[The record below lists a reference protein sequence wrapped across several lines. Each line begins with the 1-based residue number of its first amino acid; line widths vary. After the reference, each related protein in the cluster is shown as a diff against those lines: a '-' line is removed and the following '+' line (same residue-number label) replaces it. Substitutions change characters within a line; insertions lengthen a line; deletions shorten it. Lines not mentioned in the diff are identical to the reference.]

1 VGVTARRFAA
11 VVYLLLQQQL
21 LLLLIRNILSPSQY
35 TQEDGFVVDEDID
48 EGEGEGEEGGRRL
61 KKKKKKRRSR
71 ALEMDEDDYELL
83 EEKGIRVRRLTWA
96 AYVAVLGAGH
106 AACKR
111 CVGHVAVLG
120 AGHAACK
127 RCVGH
132 VAVLA
137 AGLVCYQC
145 MWGGCRHRFGWL
157 MWSLA
162 RCNAWGSAPR
172 VA

>member
-1 VGVTARRFAA
+1 
-11 VVYLLLQQQL
+11 
-21 LLLLIRNILSPSQY
+21 
-35 TQEDGFVVDEDID
+35 VDEDID
-48 EGEGEGEEGGRRL
+48 EGEGEEGGRRL

-96 AYVAVLGAGH
+96 GYVAVLGAGH

-111 CVGHVAVLG
+111 CVGHVAL
-120 AGHAACK
+120 
-127 RCVGH
+127 
-132 VAVLA
+132 LA
-137 AGLVCYQC
+137 AGHVCYQC

-172 VA
+172 FA